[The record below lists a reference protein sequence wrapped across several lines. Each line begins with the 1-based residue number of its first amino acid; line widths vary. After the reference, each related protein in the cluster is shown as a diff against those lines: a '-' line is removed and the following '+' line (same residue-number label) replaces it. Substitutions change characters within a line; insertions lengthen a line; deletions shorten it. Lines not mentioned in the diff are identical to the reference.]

1 MDTTG
6 QSRPRWRKPSR
17 SGSNGNCVEIAAT
30 STTIAI
36 RDSRDPRGPQLA
48 FTPDRWKAFTTA
60 VKTGH
65 R

>member
-1 MDTTG
+1 MDTTR
-6 QSRPRWRKPSR
+6 QSRTQWRTPAR

-30 STTIAI
+30 GTAIAV
-36 RDSRDPRGPQLA
+36 RDSRDPHGPQLA

-60 VKTGH
+60 VKAEH

>member
-1 MDTTG
+1 MQTTH
-6 QSRPRWRKPSR
+6 QSRTWWRKSAR

-30 STTIAI
+30 GTTIAV
-36 RDSRDPRGPQLA
+36 RDSRDPHGPQLA

-60 VKTGH
+60 VKADH